1 MKKQQMTD
9 RELLERLRAV
19 MAEMTLLIPVARANK
34 KYYTQGKLQDALDG
48 LRLVERSLNWY
59 AGVEKR

>member
-1 MKKQQMTD
+1 MKKPQMTD
-9 RELLERLRAV
+9 RELLERVRGV
-19 MAEMTLLIPVARANK
+19 MAEMALLIPVARANK
-34 KYYTQGKLQDALDG
+34 KHFTAMKLQDAVDG

>member
-1 MKKQQMTD
+1 MKKQRMTD

-19 MAEMTLLIPVARANK
+19 MADMTLLIPVANANK
-34 KYYTQGKLQDALDG
+34 KYYTAMKLQDALDG

>member
-1 MKKQQMTD
+1 
-9 RELLERLRAV
+9 
-19 MAEMTLLIPVARANK
+19 MAEMALLIPVARANK
-34 KYYTQGKLQDALDG
+34 KHFTAMKLQDAVDG

>member
-1 MKKQQMTD
+1 MKKQRMTD

-19 MAEMTLLIPVARANK
+19 MADMTLLIPVAHANK
-34 KYYTQGKLQDALDG
+34 KYYTAMKLQDALDR